1 MLISVDIMANV
12 GTMSLAIT
20 TWAVTKVT
28 RNTTNVDNMW
38 PYTDEEQEFLS
49 GKK

>member
-12 GTMSLAIT
+12 GTMNLEIT

-28 RNTTNVDNMW
+28 RNTRNVINMW